1 LKKTQASISAQG
13 IAIARALENSRP
25 PAERICNDPFARRL
39 ISPSFYLLGKLF
51 AGYGE
56 RKGPGVLG
64 FLVTRCRY
72 IDDYLL
78 QCLETGLEQVIVLG
92 AGLDSRPYRFAQ
104 FRDNVK
110 VFEVDHP
117 ATQRLKLDKLKKIFG
132 EEPSYV
138 TYVPIDFNFESLD
151 KLFEFGYN
159 RQLKTLFIWE
169 GVVHY
174 ITAEAVDRTLAFVSR
189 NSAPGSSII
198 YDYLYSSALT
208 ASHKRGE
215 IIRMQRAQRYTG
227 EALNF
232 GIEEGKVEE
241 FLSARGFIQI
251 TNVTSEDLKRRYF
264 TGLNQSRT
272 IAPVYAIVS
281 AVVP

>member
-1 LKKTQASISAQG
+1 MKKTQASISAQG

-104 FRDNVK
+104 FRANVK

-117 ATQRLKLDKLKKIFG
+117 A
-132 EEPSYV
+132 PSL
-138 TYVPIDFNFESLD
+138 PSM
-151 KLFEFGYN
+151 
-159 RQLKTLFIWE
+159 QL
-169 GVVHY
+169 
-174 ITAEAVDRTLAFVSR
+174 
-189 NSAPGSSII
+189 
-198 YDYLYSSALT
+198 
-208 ASHKRGE
+208 
-215 IIRMQRAQRYTG
+215 
-227 EALNF
+227 
-232 GIEEGKVEE
+232 
-241 FLSARGFIQI
+241 
-251 TNVTSEDLKRRYF
+251 
-264 TGLNQSRT
+264 
-272 IAPVYAIVS
+272 
-281 AVVP
+281 